1 MSQQMT
7 CKAEISRQLADAV
20 WEVRLQL
27 PQPVEF
33 KAGQYLMVVMGER
46 DKRPFSI
53 ASCPSNKSEWLLH
66 VGATPDNSYAM
77 EVLDKVRDDGELEID
92 APDGIAFYRQEN
104 TKPAVLIAGGT
115 GFSYTYS
122 ILQQHLRV
130 SPERPLTLYWGAKS
144 LSDLYLHDEL
154 ERLASQYEHFDYHP
168 VVEDADN
175 NWAYSIGLVHH
186 AVMARE
192 QSLPEC
198 EIYMAGRFEMIRVIR
213 DDFVAKDV
221 PLENLYGD
229 ALSFI

>member
-7 CKAEISRQLADAV
+7 CKAKISRQLADAV

-77 EVLDKVRDDGELEID
+77 EVLDKVRADGELEID

-104 TKPAVLIAGGT
+104 AKPAVLIAGGT

-122 ILQQHLRV
+122 IV
-130 SPERPLTLYWGAKS
+130 S
-144 LSDLYLHDEL
+144 
-154 ERLASQYEHFDYHP
+154 
-168 VVEDADN
+168 
-175 NWAYSIGLVHH
+175 
-186 AVMARE
+186 
-192 QSLPEC
+192 
-198 EIYMAGRFEMIRVIR
+198 
-213 DDFVAKDV
+213 
-221 PLENLYGD
+221 
-229 ALSFI
+229 